1 MPDFAPVFRLLPL
14 RRTVVPYFLEFSY
27 GLIILCP
34 NLKFIRIMDTALRTV
49 CGFGDS
55 VMKGIVVDK
64 DNSPVDGLKYKISDM
79 GFAARCRR
87 SLGIEVEN
95 FARFGGMVTHG
106 MKFVDRYAERIKQA
120 DYVIFEYGGNDCDY
134 NWAEIAQNPDD
145 EHHPN
150 VPIELFSERYRELID
165 KVKMLG
171 ARPVL
176 LTLPVLDPE
185 RYFRF
190 FSKGL
195 NGDNIL
201 RWLHGSVLNI
211 DRWHERYNMEVM
223 RLGVLTH
230 TPVID
235 ITSVFLEKRNYS
247 DYLCEDGI
255 HPNEA
260 GHRLIEEAI
269 MSYLRKENMIA

>member
-1 MPDFAPVFRLLPL
+1 METGVRA
-14 RRTVVPYFLEFSY
+14 
-27 GLIILCP
+27 
-34 NLKFIRIMDTALRTV
+34 V

-55 VMKGIVVDK
+55 VMKGIVVDRE
-64 DNSPVDGLKYKISDM
+64 NSPVDGIKYKISDK

-87 SLGIEVEN
+87 NLGIDVEN

-106 MKFVDRYAERIKQA
+106 MKFLNRYADKVKEA
-120 DYVIFEYGGNDCDY
+120 DYVLFEYGGNDCDY
-134 NWAEIAQNPDD
+134 KWAEISERPDD
-145 EHHPN
+145 VHHPN
-150 VPIELFSERYRELID
+150 VPIDVFTAKYRELID
-165 KVKMLG
+165 AVKALG
-171 ARPVL
+171 TQPVL

-190 FSKGL
+190 LSKGL

-201 RWLHGSVLNI
+201 KWLHGSVLNI
-211 DRWHERYNMEVM
+211 DRWHERYNMEIM

-235 ITSVFLEKRNYS
+235 ITSVFLERRNFS

-260 GHRLIEEAI
+260 GHRLIQGAI
-269 MSYLRKENMIA
+269 VSYLRRERLA

>member
-1 MPDFAPVFRLLPL
+1 METGL
-14 RRTVVPYFLEFSY
+14 R
-27 GLIILCP
+27 
-34 NLKFIRIMDTALRTV
+34 AV

-55 VMKGIVVDK
+55 VMKGIVVDRE
-64 DNSPVDGLKYKISDM
+64 NSPADGIKYKISDK

-87 SLGIEVEN
+87 NFGIDVEN

-106 MKFVDRYAERIKQA
+106 MKFLNRYADKVKEA
-120 DYVIFEYGGNDCDY
+120 DYVLFEYGGNDCDY
-134 NWAEIAQNPDD
+134 KWAEISERPDD
-145 EHHPN
+145 VHHPN
-150 VPIELFSERYRELID
+150 VPIDVFTAKYRELID
-165 KVKMLG
+165 AVKALG
-171 ARPVL
+171 TRPVL

-190 FSKGL
+190 LSKGL

-201 RWLHGSVLNI
+201 KWLHGSVLNI
-211 DRWHERYNMEVM
+211 DRWHERYNMEIM
-223 RLGVLTH
+223 RLGVLTR

-235 ITSVFLEKRNYS
+235 ITSVFLERRNYS

-260 GHRLIEEAI
+260 GHRLIQGAI
-269 MSYLRKENMIA
+269 VSYLRRERSA

>member
-1 MPDFAPVFRLLPL
+1 MKTGV
-14 RRTVVPYFLEFSY
+14 Y
-27 GLIILCP
+27 
-34 NLKFIRIMDTALRTV
+34 KV

-64 DNSPVDGLKYKISDM
+64 ENSPIDGIKYKISNK
-79 GFAARCRR
+79 GFAARCRET
-87 SLGIEVEN
+87 LDIEVEN

-106 MKFVDRYAERIKQA
+106 LKFVNRYAERIKNA
-120 DYVIFEYGGNDCDY
+120 DYVLFEYGGNDCDF
-134 NWAEIAQNPDD
+134 NWEEISKRPNDI
-145 EHHPN
+145 HFPN
-150 VPIELFSERYRELID
+150 VPIDVFSEKYKEIIET
-165 KVKMLG
+165 VKSLG
-171 ARPVL
+171 GRPVL
-176 LTLPVLDPE
+176 LTLPILDPE

-201 RWLHGSVLNI
+201 KWLHGSLLNI
-211 DRWHERYNMEVM
+211 DRWHERYNMEVL
-223 RLGVLTH
+223 RLGVITH

-235 ITSVFLEKRNYS
+235 ITSVFLERRNYS

-260 GHRLIEEAI
+260 GHKLIEDAI
-269 MSYLRKENMIA
+269 ISYLKKENMIA

>member
-1 MPDFAPVFRLLPL
+1 METGL
-14 RRTVVPYFLEFSY
+14 R
-27 GLIILCP
+27 
-34 NLKFIRIMDTALRTV
+34 AV

-55 VMKGIVVDK
+55 VMKGIVVDRE
-64 DNSPVDGLKYKISDM
+64 NSPADGIKYKISDK

-87 SLGIEVEN
+87 NLGIDVEN

-106 MKFVDRYAERIKQA
+106 MKFLNRYADKVKEA
-120 DYVIFEYGGNDCDY
+120 DYVLFEYGGNDCDY
-134 NWAEIAQNPDD
+134 KWAEISERPDD
-145 EHHPN
+145 VHHPN
-150 VPIELFSERYRELID
+150 VPIDVFTAKYKELID
-165 KVKMLG
+165 AVKALG
-171 ARPVL
+171 TRPVL

-190 FSKGL
+190 LSKGL

-211 DRWHERYNMEVM
+211 DRWHERYNMEIM
-223 RLGVLTH
+223 RLGVLTR

-235 ITSVFLEKRNYS
+235 ITSVFLERRNYS

-260 GHRLIEEAI
+260 GHRLIQGAI
-269 MSYLRKENMIA
+269 VSYLRRERSA

>member
-1 MPDFAPVFRLLPL
+1 MKTGVRA
-14 RRTVVPYFLEFSY
+14 
-27 GLIILCP
+27 
-34 NLKFIRIMDTALRTV
+34 V

-55 VMKGIVVDK
+55 VMKGIVVDRE
-64 DNSPVDGLKYKISDM
+64 NSPADGIKYKISDK

-87 SLGIEVEN
+87 NLGIDVEN

-106 MKFVDRYAERIKQA
+106 MKFLNRYADRVKDA
-120 DYVIFEYGGNDCDY
+120 DYVLFEYGGNDCDY
-134 NWAEIAQNPDD
+134 KWAEISERPDD
-145 EHHPN
+145 VHHPN
-150 VPIELFSERYRELID
+150 VPIDVFTAKYRELID
-165 KVKMLG
+165 EVKALG
-171 ARPVL
+171 TRPVL

-190 FSKGL
+190 LSKGL

-201 RWLHGSVLNI
+201 KWLHGSVLNI
-211 DRWHERYNMEVM
+211 DRWHERYNMEIM
-223 RLGVLTH
+223 RLGVLTG

-235 ITSVFLEKRNYS
+235 ITSVFLERRNFS

-260 GHRLIEEAI
+260 GHRLIQGAI
-269 MSYLRKENMIA
+269 VSYLRREKIA

>member
-1 MPDFAPVFRLLPL
+1 METGFR
-14 RRTVVPYFLEFSY
+14 
-27 GLIILCP
+27 
-34 NLKFIRIMDTALRTV
+34 AV

-55 VMKGIVVDK
+55 VMKGIVVDRE
-64 DNSPVDGLKYKISDM
+64 NSPVDGIKYKISDK

-87 SLGIEVEN
+87 NLGIDVEN
-95 FARFGGMVTHG
+95 FARYGGMVTHG
-106 MKFVDRYAERIKQA
+106 MKFLNRYADKVKEA
-120 DYVIFEYGGNDCDY
+120 DYVLFEYGGNDCDY
-134 NWAEIAQNPDD
+134 KWAEISERPDD
-145 EHHPN
+145 VHLPN
-150 VPIELFSERYRELID
+150 VPIDVFTAKYRELID
-165 KVKMLG
+165 AVKALG
-171 ARPVL
+171 TQPVL

-190 FSKGL
+190 LSKGL

-201 RWLHGSVLNI
+201 KWLHGSVLNI
-211 DRWHERYNMEVM
+211 DRWHERYNMEIM

-235 ITSVFLEKRNYS
+235 ITSVFLERRNFS

-260 GHRLIEEAI
+260 GHRLIQGAI
-269 MSYLRKENMIA
+269 VSYLRRERLA

>member
-1 MPDFAPVFRLLPL
+1 
-14 RRTVVPYFLEFSY
+14 
-27 GLIILCP
+27 
-34 NLKFIRIMDTALRTV
+34 MDTALRTV
-49 CGFGDS
+49 CCFGDS

-64 DNSPVDGLKYKISDM
+64 ENSPVDGLKYKISDM

-87 SLGIEVEN
+87 TLGIEVEN

-106 MKFVDRYAERIKQA
+106 MKFVDRYADRIKSA
-120 DYVIFEYGGNDCDY
+120 DYVLFDYGGNDCDF
-134 NWAEIAQNPDD
+134 NWAQISARPDD
-145 EHHPN
+145 VHLPN
-150 VPIELFSERYRELID
+150 VPIEQFSEKYRELIER
-165 KVKMLG
+165 VKAMG
-171 ARPVL
+171 GRPVL

-190 FSKGL
+190 LSKGL
-195 NGDNIL
+195 NAENIL
-201 RWLHGSVLNI
+201 GWLQGSVLNI

-235 ITSVFLEKRNYS
+235 ITSVFLERRNYF

-260 GHRLIEEAI
+260 GHQLIEEAI
-269 MSYLRKENMIA
+269 IAYLRRQKMIA

>member
-1 MPDFAPVFRLLPL
+1 
-14 RRTVVPYFLEFSY
+14 
-27 GLIILCP
+27 
-34 NLKFIRIMDTALRTV
+34 MDTALRTV
-49 CGFGDS
+49 CCFGDS
-55 VMKGIVVDK
+55 VMKGIVVDEK
-64 DNSPVDGLKYKISDM
+64 NSPVDGLKYKISDM

-87 SLGIEVEN
+87 TLGIEVEN

-106 MKFVDRYAERIKQA
+106 MKFVDRYAETIKSA
-120 DYVIFEYGGNDCDY
+120 DYVLFDYGGNDCDF
-134 NWAEIAQNPDD
+134 NWAQISARPDD
-145 EHHPN
+145 VHLPN
-150 VPIELFSERYRELID
+150 VPIEQFSEKYRKLIER
-165 KVKMLG
+165 VKAMG
-171 ARPVL
+171 GRPVL

-190 FSKGL
+190 LSKGL
-195 NGDNIL
+195 NAENIL
-201 RWLHGSVLNI
+201 GWLQGSVLNI

-235 ITSVFLEKRNYS
+235 ITSVFLERRNYF

-260 GHRLIEEAI
+260 GHQLIEEAI
-269 MSYLRKENMIA
+269 IAYLRRQKMIA